1 MRSVSSRER
10 ILGLRVGGGPESIEM
25 TSRSA
30 EDRSLIRR
38 YLEGDLDAF
47 EELMRA
53 HEDRVF
59 GICLRMMKDRDAAL
73 DATQDV
79 FLTVFRKAD
88 RYREQAAFST
98 WLYRVS
104 INTCYDHLRR
114 RQRKRTES
122 MPNHV
127 DPADPKSDDA
137 LNAVELRP
145 DIETALLGLS
155 PEFRAAVV
163 LVDLEGMSLDGAA
176 DTLDVPVGTVKS
188 RLFRARKMLAQELGN
203 FAPGSEHQREEP

>member
-1 MRSVSSRER
+1 
-10 ILGLRVGGGPESIEM
+10 M
-25 TSRSA
+25 TSRAA
-30 EDRSLIRR
+30 EDRALIRR
-38 YLEGDLDAF
+38 YLEGDVSAF
-47 EELMRA
+47 NELMRL

-59 GICLRMMKDRDAAL
+59 AICLRMMRNRDEAL

-88 RYREQAAFST
+88 RYKEQAAFST

-114 RQRKRTES
+114 RKRKRTE
-122 MPNHV
+122 PIPEHL
-127 DPADPKSDDA
+127 DPSDPRSGDA

-145 DIETALLGLS
+145 DIDQALAMLS

-163 LVDLEGMSLDGAA
+163 LVDVEGMSLDGAS
-176 DTLDVPVGTVKS
+176 DTLDIPVGTVKS
-188 RLFRARKMLAQELGN
+188 RLFRARKQLSQELGN
-203 FAPGSEHQREEP
+203 LAPGFEHPTEEP

>member
-1 MRSVSSRER
+1 MTARS
-10 ILGLRVGGGPESIEM
+10 
-25 TSRSA
+25 T
-30 EDRSLIRR
+30 EDRALIRR
-38 YLEGDLDAF
+38 YLEGDVEAF

-59 GICLRMMKDRDAAL
+59 GICLRMMKNRDQAL

-88 RYREQAAFST
+88 RYKEQAAFST

-114 RQRKRTES
+114 RQRKQTEAI
-122 MPNHV
+122 PDHL
-127 DPADPKSDDA
+127 DPADPQSADV

-145 DIETALLGLS
+145 DIETALAGIS
-155 PEFRAAVV
+155 PDFRAAVV

-188 RLFRARKMLAQELGN
+188 RLFRARKQLAEELGN
-203 FAPGSEHQREEP
+203 LAPGFEHPREEP

>member
-1 MRSVSSRER
+1 
-10 ILGLRVGGGPESIEM
+10 M

-30 EDRSLIRR
+30 EDRALIRR
-38 YLEGDLDAF
+38 YLEGDISAF
-47 EELMRA
+47 DELMRA

-59 GICLRMMKDRDAAL
+59 ATCLRMMRNRDEAL

-88 RYREQAAFST
+88 RYKEQAAFST

-104 INTCYDHLRR
+104 INMSYDHLRR
-114 RQRKRTES
+114 RKRKRTES
-122 MPNHV
+122 MPDHF
-127 DPADPKSDDA
+127 DPSDPRSGDEFG
-137 LNAVELRP
+137 AVELRP
-145 DIETALLGLS
+145 DIDAALATIS
-155 PEFRAAVV
+155 PDFRAAVV

-188 RLFRARKMLAQELGN
+188 RLFRARKQLSQELGN
-203 FAPGSEHQREEP
+203 FAPGFEHPRDDP

>member
-1 MRSVSSRER
+1 
-10 ILGLRVGGGPESIEM
+10 M
-25 TSRSA
+25 TARSA
-30 EDRSLIRR
+30 EDRALIRR
-38 YLEGDLDAF
+38 YLEGDVEAF
-47 EELMRA
+47 DELMRA

-59 GICLRMMKDRDAAL
+59 GICLRMMKDRDQAL

-114 RQRKRTES
+114 RQRKRTETI
-122 MPNHV
+122 PEHL
-127 DPADPKSDDA
+127 DPSDPHSADVLS
-137 LNAVELRP
+137 AVELRP
-145 DIETALLGLS
+145 DIEAALAGIS

-163 LVDLEGMSLDGAA
+163 LVDLEGMSLDAAA

-188 RLFRARKMLAQELGN
+188 RLFRARKQLARELGN
-203 FAPGSEHQREEP
+203 LAPGFEHPREEP

>member
-1 MRSVSSRER
+1 
-10 ILGLRVGGGPESIEM
+10 M
-25 TSRSA
+25 TARSA
-30 EDRSLIRR
+30 EDRALIRR
-38 YLEGDLDAF
+38 YLEGDVEAF
-47 EELMRA
+47 DELMRA

-59 GICLRMMKDRDAAL
+59 GICLRMMKDRDQAL

-88 RYREQAAFST
+88 RYKEQAAFST

-114 RQRKRTES
+114 RQRKRTETI
-122 MPNHV
+122 PEHL
-127 DPADPKSDDA
+127 DPSEPHSADV
-137 LNAVELRP
+137 LRAVELRP
-145 DIETALLGLS
+145 DIEAALAGIS

-163 LVDLEGMSLDGAA
+163 LVDLEGMSLDAAA

-188 RLFRARKMLAQELGN
+188 RLFRARKQLARELGN
-203 FAPGSEHQREEP
+203 LAPGFEHPREEP